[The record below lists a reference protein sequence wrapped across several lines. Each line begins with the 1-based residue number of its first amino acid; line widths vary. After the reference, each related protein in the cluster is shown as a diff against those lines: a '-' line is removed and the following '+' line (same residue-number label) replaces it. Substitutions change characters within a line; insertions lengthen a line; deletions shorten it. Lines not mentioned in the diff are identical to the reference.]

1 MEIRRAVITVTAL
14 LFLGT
19 MVASAQAPKSTG
31 EMKSVGGMKAMGE
44 MNRHTMDGQVT
55 KIDPKRGWID
65 VKTSEGSMKLHFPP
79 EALANVKKGD
89 SVSVELGLRDNGPSA
104 GVSERSKTR

>member
-1 MEIRRAVITVTAL
+1 MEMRRALTVLTGL
-14 LFLGT
+14 VFLGAT
-19 MVASAQAPKSTG
+19 AASAQAPKATG
-31 EMKSVGGMKAMGE
+31 EAKPMGE

-55 KIDPKRGWID
+55 KVDAKKGWID

-89 SVSVELGLRDNGPSA
+89 SVSVELGLKDNGPSA
-104 GVSERSKTR
+104 ATSEKPKTR